1 MPRISDLGFQQILL
15 QSFQRVQNAAQEHQI
30 QLSSGKISQ
39 AYSGVGASTNRL
51 LSAEGVISRATAYE
65 DAATV
70 AATRLQ
76 TQEAA
81 ITNVTDVLTGLRQRF
96 VAVLAT
102 GSAELLT
109 PELETAAQRILS
121 SLNTQLGGVY
131 IFGGS
136 DGTAK
141 PVGASSLADIGAA
154 ADPNDLFDPTA
165 SHLRLAVEEGTTID
179 GGPLAQE
186 IGADLMALLHDF
198 ANAPATLGPFNG
210 ELTAQQRDFIVAKV
224 AELDAVAAD
233 LNAALGVNGIAQA
246 QTDAATARNI
256 QRRNLAEQIA
266 SGIEDIDIAE
276 AVARLA
282 QDQIAVE
289 ASARALAQATQLS
302 LLNYI

>member
-15 QSFQRVQNAAQEHQI
+15 QSFQRIQSTAQEHQI
-30 QLSSGKISQ
+30 QLSSGKVSQ
-39 AYSGVGASTNRL
+39 AYSGIAASTNRL
-51 LSAEGVISRATAYE
+51 LSAEGVLARATAYE
-65 DAATV
+65 DAATA

-81 ITNVTDVLTGLRQRF
+81 MTNVTDVLSGLRQRF

-141 PVGASSLADIGAA
+141 PVAASSLADIGAA
-154 ADPNDLFDPTA
+154 VDPNDLFDPTA
-165 SHLRLAVEEGTTID
+165 SHLRLTVEEGATID

-186 IGADLMALLHDF
+186 IGAELMALLSDF
-198 ANAPATLGPFNG
+198 ANAPATLGPFAG

-224 AELDAVAAD
+224 AELDAVAVE

-246 QTDAATARNI
+246 QTDAAAARNI